1 VRLDQIGIIMERH
14 PAAPKLHCIGV
25 TKVIAEQGKRR
36 MILKRIDLEIAPGTT
51 LAILGAS
58 GAGKSSLL
66 SVLAGMESPQEGE
79 VYVGDKRLYGL
90 PDNELCKVRNSVFGY
105 VHQFPRLLSD
115 FTASENVAMPL
126 ILRGMS
132 KQAALSAAVDALAQV
147 NLAGRIRHRPSELSG
162 GEKQR
167 VALARAI
174 VGDPDF
180 IMADEPTGSLDK
192 DNADRLMDTLM
203 TILAKRPVG
212 IVLVTHDQ
220 GVAARMG
227 TLLHLVDGELVLHSK
242 Q

>member
-1 VRLDQIGIIMERH
+1 MDRH
-14 PAAPKLHCIGV
+14 QAAPKLHCRGI

-36 MILKRIDLEIAPGTT
+36 TILKRIDLEIAPGTT

-58 GAGKSSLL
+58 GVGKSSLL

-79 VYVGDKRLYGL
+79 VYVGDKRLYDL
-90 PDNELCKVRNSVFGY
+90 PDNDLCKVRNSVFGY
-105 VHQFPRLLSD
+105 VHQFPRLLAD
-115 FTASENVAMPL
+115 FTARENVAMPL
-126 ILRGMS
+126 ILRGVP
-132 KQAALSAAVDALAQV
+132 KKAALSAAEDALAQV
-147 NLAGRIRHRPSELSG
+147 NLAGRVRHRPSELSG

-174 VGDPDF
+174 VGDPVF

-192 DNADRLMDTLM
+192 DNANRLMDTLM
-203 TILAKRPVG
+203 AIHAKRLVG

-220 GVAARMG
+220 DVAARMG
-227 TLLHLVDGELVLHSK
+227 TSLHLVDGELVLHSK